1 MRRRAFITLLG
12 GAAVAWPLAARA
24 QQRALP
30 VIGYLNAGSPE
41 ANRDGLPAFRKGLSE
56 TGYVEGQNVAIEY
69 RWAEGHYDRLPD
81 LANDLVRRRVAVIVT
96 PLSAAATFAA
106 KAATSTIPIVF
117 STGIDPVQAGLV
129 LTLNRP
135 GGNVTG
141 FVTMNNEIGPK
152 RLQLLHELIPAAARF
167 AVLVNPATPLVTEP
181 VIKDLQAA
189 ASAIGRP
196 IEILAAGTN
205 RDIDAAFANLVQKR
219 VDALL
224 VGPDLFFST
233 RRAQILTLAARHA
246 VPTIYAG
253 REVAEAGGLMSYGP
267 NLSES
272 DPYRYAGIYTGRV
285 LKGEKPADLPVA
297 RPTKFEFVIN
307 LQTARIL
314 GIDVPATLLA
324 QADEVIE

>member
-1 MRRRAFITLLG
+1 MRRREVMTLIG
-12 GAAVAWPLAARA
+12 GAATWPLAARA
-24 QQRALP
+24 QQTVMP
-30 VIGYLNAGSPE
+30 VVGYLDAGSPE
-41 ANRDGLPAFRKGLSE
+41 ANRNGLPAFRKGLSE

-69 RWAEGHYDRLPD
+69 RWAEGQYDRLPD
-81 LANDLVRRRVAVIVT
+81 LATDLVRRRVAVIVT

-106 KAATSTIPIVF
+106 KAATTTIPIVF

-141 FVTMNNEIGPK
+141 FVTMNNEIGAK
-152 RLQLLHELIPAAARF
+152 RLQLSHELIPAAARF
-167 AVLVNPATPLVTEP
+167 AVLINPTTPLVAEP
-181 VIKDLQAA
+181 VTKDLQAA

-196 IEILAAGTN
+196 IEILSAGTN

-246 VPTIYAG
+246 VPTIYSG
-253 REVAEAGGLMSYGP
+253 REFAEAGGLMSYGP
-267 NLSES
+267 NQS
-272 DPYRYAGIYTGRV
+272 DPYRYAGIYTGRI

-314 GIDVPATLLA
+314 GIEVPATLIA